1 MSTTTNNN
9 TKPVP
14 VFMAFKPSMPP
25 VDHCSNQQPQA
36 KVALKGAQALAKL
49 ATIGMRT

>member
-1 MSTTTNNN
+1 MSTTSNST

-25 VDHCSNQQPQA
+25 VDHQSNQQPQA

-49 ATIGMRT
+49 ATTIVRT